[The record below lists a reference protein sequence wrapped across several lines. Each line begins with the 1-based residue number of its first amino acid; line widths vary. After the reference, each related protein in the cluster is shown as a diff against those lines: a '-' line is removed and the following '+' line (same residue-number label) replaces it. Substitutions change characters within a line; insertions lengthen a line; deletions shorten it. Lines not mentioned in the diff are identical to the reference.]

1 MMYHRQ
7 YHLNDNITDQIL
19 IPHEEGYQIIPA
31 KNLRDHEKSV
41 GRIRP
46 NNTVLNSR
54 WVLYQIKNISQFL
67 IMISG
72 MVLILGYLGY
82 NIAGLAGLVAV
93 MMSSLFSLVVSSNIS
108 IDKILFF
115 MKARYVHPVE
125 SPFLYSMTDK
135 LAQQAG
141 LNKKP
146 NLYLSHSPEMNA
158 FTVEDKN
165 ASAVVVSSA
174 LLKNLNRNELY
185 GVLAHEIAHL
195 KNNDIK
201 LMLVANQINRITG
214 YMAFLGQ
221 ILLFL
226 NLPLLFLSQAILPW
240 SFIILLIVSPMIS
253 SLFQVAILRNREFRA
268 DLDAVALSGDAYGLA
283 SALNKI
289 NYQTGFLKRIYAHML
304 PQIPEFLRTHPN
316 TRVRIERLND
326 IQAGQ
331 IDRLRPE

>member
-7 YHLNDNITDQIL
+7 YHQNDNITDQIL
-19 IPHEEGYQIIPA
+19 IPNEEGYKIIPA
-31 KNLRDHEKSV
+31 KNLRDREKKA

-46 NNTVLNSR
+46 NNIVLNSR

-82 NIAGLAGLVAV
+82 SIAGLAGLVAV
-93 MMSSLFSLVVSSNIS
+93 VISSLLSLVISSNIS
-108 IDKILFF
+108 LDKILSFI
-115 MKARYVHPVE
+115 KARYIHPVE
-125 SPFLYSMTDK
+125 SPVLYSMTEK

-146 NLYLSHSPEMNA
+146 HLYLSHSPEMNA
-158 FTVEDKN
+158 FTVEDKD

-201 LMLVANQINRITG
+201 LMFVANQINRITA
-214 YMAFLGQ
+214 YMALLGQ

-226 NLPLLFLSQAILPW
+226 NLPLLIMDQVILPW
-240 SFIILLIVSPMIS
+240 SSILLLIVSPVIS
-253 SLFQVAILRNREFRA
+253 SLFQVAISRNREFRA

-289 NYQTGFLKRIYAHML
+289 SYQTGFLKRIYAHML
-304 PQIPEFLRTHPN
+304 PRVPEFLRTHPD

-326 IQAGQ
+326 IQYQ
-331 IDRLRPE
+331 PP